1 METTE
6 TLAIKKALL
15 KRTSKK
21 LGLYGAFEVTVNNE
35 RCDYVEYDG
44 RDFTCYEI
52 KISWSDLNSK
62 NKQTY
67 LGKRNYLVVP
77 TDLAHK
83 IKQNHYG
90 LGGTGLISYENNNF
104 TIVKKCSIH
113 NVTFATNANLLDGFA
128 KAASR
133 DLMKLF

>member
-1 METTE
+1 METKE

-15 KRTSKK
+15 KRTNKK
-21 LGLYGAFEVTVNNE
+21 LGLYGAFEVTVGNE

-44 RDFTCYEI
+44 HDFTCYEI

-77 TDLAHK
+77 IKLAQK

-90 LGGTGLISYENNNF
+90 LGGTGLIQYYDNNF